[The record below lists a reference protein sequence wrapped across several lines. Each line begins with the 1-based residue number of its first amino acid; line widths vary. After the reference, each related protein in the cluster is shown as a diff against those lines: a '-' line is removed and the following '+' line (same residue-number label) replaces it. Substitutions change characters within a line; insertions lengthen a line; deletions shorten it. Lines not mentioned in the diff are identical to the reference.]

1 MLFCPLRSQ
10 IEGDRQPDRKGTYHD
25 VNQPGYM
32 PMRERLEDLN
42 FALQV
47 LEQLCREIVAFN
59 GLDGDLVSRF
69 LECV

>member
-1 MLFCPLRSQ
+1 
-10 IEGDRQPDRKGTYHD
+10 
-25 VNQPGYM
+25 M

-69 LECV
+69 LERV